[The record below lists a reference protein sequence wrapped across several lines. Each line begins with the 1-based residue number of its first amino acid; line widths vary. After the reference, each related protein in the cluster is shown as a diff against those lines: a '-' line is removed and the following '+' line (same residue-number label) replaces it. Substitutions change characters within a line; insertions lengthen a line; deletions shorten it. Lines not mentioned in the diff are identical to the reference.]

1 MSIVKLNNLSY
12 NNDTSDK
19 VYSLIL
25 SEDTSTVSTS
35 YSVAFAYGRR
45 GSSLKTGFKIRQAT
59 KSEAESVYKD
69 ILDEKV
75 DKGYE
80 VDASVDF
87 SDGDFANKTI
97 NNDQLLDTFNKNGMI
112 IAVNYK
118 DSDHEVERVYI
129 DTSKLNPVNPLDN
142 LILKKSKGNSKN
154 FTIDYHASGW
164 DMDEHPVGK
173 TWVEIFKQDDDL
185 CGPTFSNKAW
195 VRKKP
200 PVVHKMLNLNIRY
213 DED

>member
-12 NNDTSDK
+12 KNDTSDK

-25 SEDTSTVSTS
+25 SEDTSTVSRS

-45 GSSLKTGFKIRQAT
+45 GSNLKTGFKIQQAT

-87 SDGDFANKTI
+87 SDGDFVNKTI

-142 LILKKSKGNSKN
+142 LILQKSKGKSKSFN
-154 FTIDYHASGW
+154 IDYFAYGW
-164 DMDEHPVGK
+164 DGDDNPVGK
-173 TWVEIFKQDDDL
+173 TWVEIFKQDDNL
-185 CGPTFSNKAW
+185 CGPHWSSKAELK
-195 VRKKP
+195 KKP
-200 PVVHKMLNLNIRY
+200 PVVHKILNLHIRY
-213 DED
+213 E